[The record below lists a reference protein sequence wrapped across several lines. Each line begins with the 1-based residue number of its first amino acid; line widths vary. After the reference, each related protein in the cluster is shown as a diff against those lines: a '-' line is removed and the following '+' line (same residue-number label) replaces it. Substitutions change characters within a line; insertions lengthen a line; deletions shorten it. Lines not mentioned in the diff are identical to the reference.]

1 MSTSGLILRK
11 LLLGVIF
18 FLLLIFKNAGNFVP
32 NQVANQQRYSLQRL
46 GNNRYDN
53 RFYSSLL
60 PPFQLSVEGLQV
72 QFTSLNYFIVCSQGG
87 QSASNSNRS
96 ATELKELLRKC
107 LTKASDL
114 KHLWVSLP
122 ILVRILPKF
131 AERSKPFL
139 CHSNTGSMLY
149 FRTVVWK
156 RAGPRPSTSA
166 RYSV

>member
-1 MSTSGLILRK
+1 MRETLYQIKSPTSRGTPYKDWATTGTTIAFVVVYYFRSSYQLKTSG
-11 LLLGVIF
+11 F
-18 FLLLIFKNAGNFVP
+18 N
-32 NQVANQQRYSLQRL
+32 SLHC
-46 GNNRYDN
+46 
-53 RFYSSLL
+53 
-60 PPFQLSVEGLQV
+60 
-72 QFTSLNYFIVCSQGG
+72 TIFIVCSQGG

-96 ATELKELLRKC
+96 ATELEELLRKC

-131 AERSKPFL
+131 ADLSKPFL

-149 FRTVVWK
+149 FRTVVSM

-166 RYSV
+166 RYSVQTQSRDQAAFIL

>member
-18 FLLLIFKNAGNFVP
+18 FLLLIFNNAGNFVP

-139 CHSNTGSMLY
+139 CHSNTGSMLSAD
-149 FRTVVWK
+149 VVL
-156 RAGPRPSTSA
+156 
-166 RYSV
+166 